1 MSPRE
6 QTGPVMPGRRDACS
20 ELRDVCC
27 LQMSK
32 AEKAMQKK
40 AKAKDFTATKSNT
53 KVQKNTKRWN

>member
-1 MSPRE
+1 M
-6 QTGPVMPGRRDACS
+6 QVMPGRVGNCS
-20 ELRDVCC
+20 EHRCLRC

-53 KVQKNTKRWN
+53 KAQKNLKRWN

>member
-1 MSPRE
+1 M
-6 QTGPVMPGRRDACS
+6 QVMPGRSGACS
-20 ELRDVCC
+20 EHRDFHC